1 MAIIG
6 KTCEKIYI
14 FHKESLDRS
23 VLMDTAASG
32 DRVSIHLKTDRHV
45 RDRLLGALRAD
56 GTTMQDFFEQLMQT
70 LVTQPERM
78 KDIQRWH
85 AERPQTAKK
94 RPGRPATPRA

>member
-14 FHKESLDRS
+14 FHKEPLDRS
-23 VLMDTAASG
+23 ILMDTTAQG
-32 DRVSIHLKTDRHV
+32 DRVTIHLKTDRHI
-45 RDRLLGALRAD
+45 RDRLLGALRAN

-70 LVTQPERM
+70 LVTQPARM
-78 KDIQRWH
+78 KDIQSWH

-94 RPGRPATPRA
+94 RAGRPSRT